1 MSQILNITTTLHN
14 ESVIHIQYSNIIS
27 IKHIQILHK
36 CNHSHNEIIRI
47 NCNLLE
53 NEDNY
58 GLLGHIFTNS
68 KLDINDDPIYI
79 DKYTDTIK
87 FWLSD
92 NNDNPINIDED
103 IYINLMLLLE

>member
-1 MSQILNITTTLHN
+1 MSQILNVTTFLHN

-58 GLLGHIFTNS
+58 GLIGHIFTNS

-79 DKYTDTIK
+79 NEYTDTIR
-87 FWLSD
+87 LYLTD
-92 NNDNPINIDED
+92 LNDNPVSLHED
-103 IYINLMLLLE
+103 VYVSICLEVD

>member
-1 MSQILNITTTLHN
+1 MSQILNVTTFLHN

-58 GLLGHIFTNS
+58 GLIGHIFTNS

-79 DKYTDTIK
+79 NEYTDNIRLYLTD
-87 FWLSD
+87 L
-92 NNDNPINIDED
+92 NDNPISLHED
-103 IYINLMLLLE
+103 VYVSICLEVD